1 MRIPQRRG
9 RIAAFVAVS
18 TAIALT
24 LTGCGSSSDTA
35 SSSAPGTGGAGAS
48 GEPVELRFAWWGS
61 DSRHKTTQKVID
73 AYQAENPNV
82 KINGEFAEFSGYWD
96 KLATATAAG
105 DAPDVIQMDEKYLR
119 DYAGRGAL
127 MDLKTQSDVLA
138 TADFDENA
146 LKSGEFD
153 GGLYGLSTGVNA
165 YSILADPEMFKAAG
179 VELPDDSTWTWDDY
193 KETCLA
199 ITAGSPEGTFGC
211 QSYGNEEAGL
221 SQWAAQNG
229 QSLYKEDGSLGF
241 TPETLTAWWEDIK
254 ARTDAEATPPASFTT
269 EEAGSPVD
277 QSSLATHKAAMG
289 LWWTNQVP
297 SLEAASGRPLVLL
310 RQPSLTGKSADNGM
324 YYKSSMFWSAS
335 SQSEHPAEAAAFI
348 DYLANSEEAGKLIGV
363 DRGVQA
369 NTTVRATVVPTLTP
383 TNAAAVEFVEEI
395 GKDISYTPAA
405 PPIGGGA
412 VQGIL
417 QRYTSEVL
425 FDRLSP
431 AEATT
436 AFIDEVNGTINQG

>member
-1 MRIPQRRG
+1 L
-9 RIAAFVAVS
+9 VAVS
-18 TAIALT
+18 TAIALS
-24 LTGCGSSSDTA
+24 LAGCGSSSDSS
-35 SSSAPGTGGAGAS
+35 SSSAGSGDSASS

-73 AYQAENPNV
+73 AYEAEHPNV
-82 KINGEFAEFSGYWD
+82 KINGEFSEFSGYWD
-96 KLATATAAG
+96 KLATATAAK
-105 DAPDVIQMDEKYLR
+105 DAPDIIQMDEKYLR

-127 MDLKTQSDVLA
+127 LDLTTESDVLS

-165 YSILADPEMFKAAG
+165 YSILADPSMFEAAG
-179 VELPDDSTWTWDDY
+179 VPMPDDSTWTWEDY
-193 KETCLA
+193 SKTCLA
-199 ITAGSPEGTFGC
+199 ITEGSPEGTFGC

-221 SQWAAQNG
+221 SQWARQHG
-229 QSLYKEDGSLGF
+229 ESLYTDDGQIGF
-241 TPETLTAWWEDIK
+241 TPETLTSWWTDIK
-254 ARTDAEATPPASFTT
+254 ARTEAGETPPASFTT
-269 EEAGSPVD
+269 DEAGSPVD

-335 SQSEHPAEAAAFI
+335 SQSEHPKEAAEFI
-348 DYLANSEEAGKLIGV
+348 SFLANNEEAGKLIGV
-363 DRGVQA
+363 DRGVQS
-369 NTTVRATVVPTLTP
+369 NTKVRAAVVPTLTP
-383 TNAAAVEFVEEI
+383 TNAAAVEFVEAI
-395 GKDISYTPAA
+395 GKDITTTPAP

-425 FDRLSP
+425 FDRMTP
-431 AEATT
+431 ADATT
-436 AFIDEVNGTINQG
+436 AFIDEVNGTINQGG